1 MPLTSFKTILLDCIV
16 TAVISMCII
25 LKLIKIGQFCVVIL
39 ILKLEGK
46 KQHFWHIMLY
56 YFKKA
61 KNIAEMQKEICTMY
75 GEVAMTDQTC
85 QKWVVKFCAGDFSL
99 DDAHGLVDQLK
110 LIMIKLRH

>member
-1 MPLTSFKTILLDCIV
+1 
-16 TAVISMCII
+16 
-25 LKLIKIGQFCVVIL
+25 
-39 ILKLEGK
+39 
-46 KQHFWHIMLY
+46 
-56 YFKKA
+56 
-61 KNIAEMQKEICTMY
+61 MY